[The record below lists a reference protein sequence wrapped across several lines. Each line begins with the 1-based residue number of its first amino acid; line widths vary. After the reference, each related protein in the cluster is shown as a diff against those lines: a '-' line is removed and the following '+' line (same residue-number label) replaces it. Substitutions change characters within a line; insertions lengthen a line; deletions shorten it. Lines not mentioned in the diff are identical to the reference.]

1 CILVTLSRRLHS
13 SSLINITSDTTSTF
27 LINNLRPQ
35 NRRQTGLRFLQNCCS
50 LRVLNR
56 FHIRKAEQFLQG
68 RFFCARRSDLCY
80 NKEQRWSA
88 GNTKKTLAEG
98 SLRALTQRA
107 RINTHG
113 TNMNRSS
120 GEEADLALKNDPAS
134 STTAFYL
141 IYIVMFYFI
150 KWKIIIIVTNLS

>member
-1 CILVTLSRRLHS
+1 MPGALKQSFKSSRVPIIVTQTQSVSANLQCISVCAFGDVLFFKNSDILYVLVYQCILVTLSRRLHS

-35 NRRQTGLRFLQNCCS
+35 NRRQTGLRCGAADS

-68 RFFCARRSDLCY
+68 QFFCARRSDLCY

-98 SLRALTQRA
+98 S
-107 RINTHG
+107 
-113 TNMNRSS
+113 
-120 GEEADLALKNDPAS
+120 
-134 STTAFYL
+134 
-141 IYIVMFYFI
+141 
-150 KWKIIIIVTNLS
+150 